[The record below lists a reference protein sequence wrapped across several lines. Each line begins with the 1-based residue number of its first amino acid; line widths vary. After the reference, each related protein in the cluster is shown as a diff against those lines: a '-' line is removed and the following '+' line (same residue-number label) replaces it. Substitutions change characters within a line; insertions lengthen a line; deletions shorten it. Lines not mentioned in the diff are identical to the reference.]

1 MDVDPID
8 DGPAPTAI
16 PYNTTTTTP
25 TLALIP
31 ANISKEEEA
40 RQAIDMLR
48 GNDVSQRV
56 AAAHRLD
63 SVAIALGEERTR
75 NVSFNYL
82 SKFFFFGFYR
92 TVQLQY

>member
-8 DGPAPTAI
+8 DGPKPTL
-16 PYNTTTTTP
+16 YNASTTTV
-25 TLALIP
+25 AMIP
-31 ANISKEEEA
+31 ANINKEEEA

-63 SVAIALGEERTR
+63 SVAVALGEERTR
-75 NVSFNYL
+75 NVSL
-82 SKFFFFGFYR
+82 SMIIHGS
-92 TVQLQY
+92 LA